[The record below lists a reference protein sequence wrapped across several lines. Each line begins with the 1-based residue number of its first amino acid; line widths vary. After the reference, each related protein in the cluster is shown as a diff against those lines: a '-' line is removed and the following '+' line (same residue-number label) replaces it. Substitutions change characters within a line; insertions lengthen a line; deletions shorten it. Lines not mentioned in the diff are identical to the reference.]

1 MSLRYLLRLYLIPTQ
16 GSSLTPFLRYM
27 LAGGKGND
35 EMIRRFISILT
46 VVRVTLLRA
55 GFDLDRLIAVVLG
68 S

>member
-1 MSLRYLLRLYLIPTQ
+1 MRYIMRLYLRPTQ
-16 GSSLTPFLRYM
+16 GSSLTPLLRYM
-27 LAGGKGND
+27 LAGGRGKD

-55 GFDLDRLIAVVLG
+55 GLDLDRLIAVVLC

>member
-1 MSLRYLLRLYLIPTQ
+1 MYLTPIQ

-27 LAGGKGND
+27 LAEGKRNN
-35 EMIRRFISILT
+35 EMISGFVSKLT